1 MIYVLILLAAACR
14 LVPHPPNFTPV
25 LAVALFGGAHP
36 QAGTRPRRTAWAV
49 PLLALVGSDVALG
62 WRFSWMN
69 AVVYGCFLAV
79 VGIGWWL
86 QSRRTWGRTFAAVL
100 AGSVLFYL
108 VTNFAVWL
116 APPLMYEHNAAGLI
130 RCYTMALPFFRNS
143 LAGDLF
149 WTTCLFGLNDLARAW
164 VNARRPG
171 MESAG
176 V

>member
-1 MIYVLILLAAACR
+1 MVYALILLAAASR

-25 LAVALFGGAHP
+25 LAVALFGGAML
-36 QAGTRPRRTAWAV
+36 PRRTGWVV
-49 PLLALVGSDVALG
+49 PLLALVASDVALG
-62 WRFSWMN
+62 YRFSWMN
-69 AVVYGCFLAV
+69 AVVYGCFLAA

-86 QSRRTWGRTFAAVL
+86 RSRRTWGRTLVGAF

-108 VTNFAVWL
+108 VTNYAVWL
-116 APPLMYEHNAAGLI
+116 APPSMYQHTAAGLV

-143 LAGDLF
+143 LTGDLF
-149 WTTCLFGLNDLARAW
+149 WTVCLFGLHDMARAW
-164 VNARRPG
+164 VDSRRPG